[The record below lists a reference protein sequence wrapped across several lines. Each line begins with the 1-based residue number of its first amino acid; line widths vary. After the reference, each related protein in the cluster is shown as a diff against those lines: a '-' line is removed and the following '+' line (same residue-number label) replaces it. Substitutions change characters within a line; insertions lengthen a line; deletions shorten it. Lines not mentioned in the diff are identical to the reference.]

1 MNFYVLD
8 MRTKDNI
15 IQVAETIIL
24 KKGFKALSYKN
35 ISDKISIQKVLIYE
49 HFTSKDEI
57 GKAVIQKSRLNFIEW
72 CDFINISNLK
82 PVEKLN
88 EFFASYRSLLDDGN
102 KICLAGI
109 LGTELNDLPQV
120 IINEL
125 RMYYKE
131 RQNWLQ
137 KLLSEGL
144 TDGTLTLNASLEEES
159 IFILSSLQGGLQIT
173 RTNDDKDIF
182 FTICR
187 QLMTQFAKSTE
198 PVMYKV

>member
-1 MNFYVLD
+1 MG
-8 MRTKDNI
+8 TKDNI

-35 ISDKISIQKVLIYE
+35 ISERISIQKVLIYE

-57 GKAVIQKSRLNFIEW
+57 GRAVIQKSRLNFIEW
-72 CDFINISNLK
+72 SNLINISDLK

-88 EFFASYRSLLDDGN
+88 EFFASYRSLLVDGN

-109 LGTELNDLPQV
+109 LGTELNELPQV
-120 IINEL
+120 VINEL
-125 RMYYKE
+125 RIYYKE

-137 KLLSEGL
+137 KLLSDGL

-187 QLMTQFAKSTE
+187 QLMSQFARSPV
-198 PVMYKV
+198 PVMYKI

>member
-1 MNFYVLD
+1 MIFYRLD
-8 MRTKDNI
+8 MGTKDNI

-24 KKGFKALSYKN
+24 KKGFRALSYKN
-35 ISDKISIQKVLIYE
+35 ISDRISIQKVMIYE
-49 HFTSKDEI
+49 HFTSKDEL
-57 GKAVIQKSRLNFIEW
+57 GKAVIEKSRQNFIEW
-72 CDFINISNLK
+72 CNLINISNLK

-102 KICLAGI
+102 KICIAGI

-125 RMYYKE
+125 RIYYKE

-137 KLLSEGL
+137 KLLSDGL

-182 FTICR
+182 FAICR
-187 QLMTQFAKSTE
+187 QLMSQFARSKG
-198 PVMYKV
+198 PLMYKI